1 MARAELCKN
10 CINEENCK
18 ENRCYC
24 HAMNELF
31 SIYNDSKKQIAQNFI
46 DEYRQWLSIVD
57 AEQAKEYED
66 IAKNV
71 IDSIEELQYIS
82 ELDIKVGY
90 VKSYEAKIKD
100 GRVIYG
106 DCRKVNE
113 IFQCFIPF
121 DFIITLY
128 EPNIMLLSENQI
140 KVLLWHELRH
150 IGINERTLKTEY
162 KLMPHEVED
171 FHSIL
176 DRFGTRWN
184 MPDAQIEDICNEV

>member
-10 CINEENCK
+10 CINEISCK

-31 SIYNDSKKQIAQNFI
+31 SIYDDSKKQIAQNFI
-46 DEYRQWLSIVD
+46 DKYRQWLNIID
-57 AEQAKEYED
+57 AEQSKEYGD

-71 IDSIEELQYIS
+71 IDSIEELRYIS

-106 DCRKVNE
+106 DFRKVNE

-162 KLMPHEVED
+162 KLIPHEVED

-176 DRFGTRWN
+176 DRFETRWN